1 VIRRLAAEYTV
12 RELCQALEVSRS
24 GYYAWLKGGRGVRA
38 RANAELSKRIV
49 QIHALSR
56 KNYGSPRVLNQLRRE
71 GLACSRNRVARLM
84 RQLGLKGVQKGR
96 FRPKTTQSRHDHPIA
111 PNRLDADFKVTHPNH
126 VWVADITYIP
136 TREGWAYLSAFM
148 DLKTRLIKGWKLS
161 DSLKSEL
168 VTDAFAQA
176 VFRHQPR
183 KGLIVHSDRGIQ
195 YASRDFREQL
205 NQHHA
210 LPSMS
215 RKGNC
220 YDNAAMESFWSTL
233 KGELNINEPFKN
245 RESAKLAIFDYIET
259 FYNRSRLHSAIG
271 YQSPENFEAKFNNKT
286 TYPYVS
292 EISG

>member
-1 VIRRLAAEYTV
+1 MIRGLAAEYTV

-24 GYYAWLKGGRGVRA
+24 GYYAWLKGGRGTHA
-38 RANAELSKRIV
+38 RANAELSERIV
-49 QIHALSR
+49 QIHAQSR
-56 KNYGSPRVLNQLRRE
+56 KNYGSPRVFQQLRLE

-84 RQLGLKGVQKGR
+84 RQQGLKGVQKGR
-96 FRPKTTQSRHDHPIA
+96 FRPKTTQSRHDQPIA
-111 PNRLDADFKVTHPNH
+111 PNRLDAGFKVMEPNH

-148 DLKTRLIKGWKLS
+148 DLKTRLIKGWALS
-161 DSLKSEL
+161 DSLKSDL
-168 VTDAFAQA
+168 VIDAFAQA
-176 VFRHQPR
+176 VFRHQPHN
-183 KGLIVHSDRGIQ
+183 GLIVHSDRGIQ

-205 NQHHA
+205 NQHRA

-233 KGELNINEPFKN
+233 KGELHINAPFKN
-245 RESAKLAIFDYIET
+245 RESARLEIFDYIET

-271 YQSPENFEAKFNNKT
+271 YKSPENFEAELNHQT
-286 TYPYVS
+286 TNPYVS